1 VRPEGN
7 TPGYYEFRYSMQ
19 KAHEY
24 ATEVVEEVAKEFEA
38 KFGRSYGNGIYK
50 PYKIDDAEVLIFAVA
65 SVASESR
72 GVVDKLREEGLK
84 VGLISL
90 KLYRPFPIK
99 HLREAFSKAELV
111 VVFDRDVGYG
121 MEGILAAELKT
132 ALYAAD
138 HRPIIRGFIVGLGGR
153 DITADQLILGVKTA
167 IAEKDDRTVQQNTH
181 VDFIGVQLE
190 ELGFKKEGM

>member
-1 VRPEGN
+1 
-7 TPGYYEFRYSMQ
+7 M
-19 KAHEY
+19 
-24 ATEVVEEVAKEFEA
+24 
-38 KFGRSYGNGIYK
+38 
-50 PYKIDDAEVLIFAVA
+50 
-65 SVASESR
+65 
-72 GVVDKLREEGLK
+72 
-84 VGLISL
+84 
-90 KLYRPFPIK
+90 
-99 HLREAFSKAELV
+99 
-111 VVFDRDVGYG
+111 FDRDVGYG